1 MIFFLFVQTDYD
13 YIIIGAGAAG
23 LMLADAFGSDPYFK
37 DKTVLLIDKDAKK
50 TNDRTWCFWEKGTGD
65 FDKIISKSWSQIQFE
80 GESYKANHEIAPY
93 TYKMLRGLDFYSAY
107 LNRIEA
113 YKNITFSQALFTGM
127 IDHTGHV
134 EVITENGNY
143 LAPQV
148 FNSVFDYKSLYQQT
162 KYPVLQQ
169 HFIGWFIKSEKPVF
183 NPEKATFMDFSIPQ
197 KGNTRFMYV
206 LPFSE
211 TEGLVEY
218 TLFSADTL
226 PEETYENAIKNYI
239 KEKLKCSKYEIIEK
253 EKGNIPMTCYNFSA
267 KNSDNILHIGIAGGW
282 AKPSTGYTFMSTC
295 RKTKELVV
303 FLKRNKP
310 LSSFSHK
317 DRYWYYDLLLL
328 DILYKD
334 NSKGRRIFESL
345 FKGSSPQLIFK
356 FLDEETNIKEDLEI
370 ISSCPKSYFTKA
382 LFNRLF

>member
-1 MIFFLFVQTDYD
+1 LIFFILVQTDFD

-50 TNDRTWCFWEKGTGD
+50 TNDRTWCFWEKSAGD

-80 GESYKANHEIAPY
+80 GEILKANLKIAPY
-93 TYKMLRGLDFYSAY
+93 TYKMLRGLDFYNNYLSRIQAY
-107 LNRIEA
+107 E
-113 YKNITFSQALFTGM
+113 NITFKQALVTGM
-127 IDHTGHV
+127 VDYKSHVDLTTG
-134 EVITENGNY
+134 NGNY
-143 LAPQV
+143 RTSQV
-148 FNSVFDYKSLYQQT
+148 FNSTFDYKSLYQQS

-218 TLFSADTL
+218 TLFSAEPL
-226 PEETYENAIKNYI
+226 PVKEYENAIKNYI
-239 KEKLKCSKYEIIEK
+239 KEKLKCPQYAIVDK

-267 KNSDNILHIGIAGGW
+267 KNSDNVLHIGIAGGW
-282 AKPSTGYTFMSTC
+282 AKPSTGYTFMSTS

-303 FLKRNKP
+303 FLKKNKS
-310 LSSFSHK
+310 LSFFSHK
-317 DRYWYYDLLLL
+317 DRYWYYDMLLL

-334 NSKGRRIFESL
+334 NSKGRHIFESL

-356 FLDEETNIKEDLEI
+356 FLDEGTNIKEDLQI
-370 ISSCPKSYFTKA
+370 ISSCPKTYFIKA

>member
-1 MIFFLFVQTDYD
+1 MQTNYD
-13 YIIIGAGAAG
+13 YIIIGAGASG
-23 LMLADAFGSDPYFK
+23 LMLASALGSDPYFK

-50 TNDRTWCFWEKGTGD
+50 TNDRTWCFWEKNEGE
-65 FDKIISKSWSQIQFE
+65 FDTIITKSWSQIHFY
-80 GESYKANHEIAPY
+80 GENYGANHEIAPY
-93 TYKMLRGLDFYSAY
+93 KYKMLRGLDFYNSY
-107 LNRIEA
+107 LNNIQSYENVTFLQDLVTEVA
-113 YKNITFSQALFTGM
+113 DHKNYVDVTTQSAGFRAT
-127 IDHTGHV
+127 T
-134 EVITENGNY
+134 
-143 LAPQV
+143 V
-148 FNSVFDYKSLYQQT
+148 FNSIFNYRLLHQQT

-169 HFIGWFIKSEKPVF
+169 HFIGWFIKSDKPIF
-183 NPEKATFMDFSIPQ
+183 NPENATFMDFSILQ

-226 PEETYENAIKNYI
+226 AEEEYENAIKRYI
-239 KEKLKCSKYEIIEK
+239 KENLKCTEYEILEK

-282 AKPSTGYTFMSTC
+282 AKASTGYTFMSTN

-303 FLKRNKP
+303 FLKKNKP
-310 LSSFSHK
+310 LSLFTHK

-356 FLDEETNIKEDLEI
+356 FLDEETNIREDLEI
-370 ISSCPKSYFTKA
+370 ISSCPKSYFIKA
-382 LFNRLF
+382 LLSRLF

>member
-1 MIFFLFVQTDYD
+1 MIFFIFVQTDYD

-37 DKTVLLIDKDAKK
+37 DKTVLLIDKDPKK
-50 TNDRTWCFWEKGTGD
+50 TNDRTWCFWEKSAGD

-80 GESYKANHEIAPY
+80 GESFKANREIAPY

-113 YKNITFSQALFTGM
+113 YENITFSQALFTGM

-143 LAPQV
+143 RAQQV
-148 FNSVFDYKSLYQQT
+148 FNSIFDYKSLYQQT

-226 PEETYENAIKNYI
+226 PEEE
-239 KEKLKCSKYEIIEK
+239 
-253 EKGNIPMTCYNFSA
+253 
-267 KNSDNILHIGIAGGW
+267 
-282 AKPSTGYTFMSTC
+282 
-295 RKTKELVV
+295 
-303 FLKRNKP
+303 
-310 LSSFSHK
+310 
-317 DRYWYYDLLLL
+317 
-328 DILYKD
+328 
-334 NSKGRRIFESL
+334 
-345 FKGSSPQLIFK
+345 
-356 FLDEETNIKEDLEI
+356 
-370 ISSCPKSYFTKA
+370 
-382 LFNRLF
+382 

>member
-1 MIFFLFVQTDYD
+1 MFFIFVQKYYD
-13 YIIIGAGAAG
+13 YIIIGAGASG
-23 LMLADAFGSDPYFK
+23 LMLANSFGIDPYFK

-50 TNDRTWCFWEKGTGD
+50 TNDRTWCFWEKNEGD
-65 FDKIISKSWSQIQFE
+65 FDSIIAKSWSQIHFYSE
-80 GESYKANHEIAPY
+80 DYGVTHKIAPY
-93 TYKMLRGLDFYSAY
+93 KYKMLRGLDFYNNY
-107 LNRIEA
+107 LDNIQSYENIA
-113 YKNITFSQALFTGM
+113 FLQDMVKGVVDHKNY
-127 IDHTGHV
+127 V
-134 EVITENGNY
+134 EVTTQSGCFR
-143 LAPQV
+143 ATKV
-148 FNSVFDYKSLYQQT
+148 FNSIFNYKLLHQQT

-169 HFIGWFIKSEKPVF
+169 HFMGWFIKSDKPIF
-183 NPEKATFMDFSIPQ
+183 NPENATFMDFSILQ

-226 PEETYENAIKNYI
+226 DEEEYENAIEKYI
-239 KEKLKCSKYEIIEK
+239 KENLKCTDYEIVEK
-253 EKGNIPMTCYNFSA
+253 EKGNIPMTCYDFAA
-267 KNSDNILHIGIAGGW
+267 KNSENILHIGVAGGW
-282 AKPSTGYTFMSTC
+282 AKASTGYTFMNTN
-295 RKTKELVV
+295 RKTKELVA
-303 FLKRNKP
+303 FLKKNKS
-310 LSSFSHK
+310 LSSFTHK

-356 FLDEETNIKEDLEI
+356 FLDEETNIREDLKI
-370 ISSCPKSYFTKA
+370 ISSCPKSYFIKA

>member
-1 MIFFLFVQTDYD
+1 MFFKLVKTDYD

-23 LMLADAFGSDPYFK
+23 LMLADALGSDPYFK
-37 DKTVLLIDKDAKK
+37 DKTVLLMDKDAKK
-50 TNDRTWCFWEKGTGD
+50 TNDRTWCFWEKSEGE

-80 GESYKANHEIAPY
+80 GENYEANHEIAPY
-93 TYKMLRGLDFYSAY
+93 TYKMLRGLDFYSSY
-107 LNRIEA
+107 LHRIKSRDN
-113 YKNITFSQALFTGM
+113 YTFLQVLVTGITDLKS
-127 IDHTGHV
+127 HV
-134 EVITENGNY
+134 EVNTDNVSFR
-143 LAPQV
+143 ASQV
-148 FNSVFDYKSLYQQT
+148 FNSLFDYKSLYHQT
-162 KYPVLQQ
+162 KFPVLQQ
-169 HFIGWFIKSEKPVF
+169 HFIGWFIKSDKPVF

-197 KGNTRFMYV
+197 KSNTRFMYV

-226 PEETYENAIKNYI
+226 PEKEYENAIKNYI
-239 KEKLKCSKYEIIEK
+239 KEKLNCTQYEIIEK
-253 EKGNIPMTCYNFSA
+253 ERGNIPMTCYNFSA
-267 KNSDNILHIGIAGGW
+267 KSSDNILHIGIAGGW
-282 AKPSTGYTFMSTC
+282 AKPSTGYTFMSTN

-310 LSSFSHK
+310 LSSFSNK

-334 NSKGRRIFESL
+334 NSKGRQIFESL

-356 FLDEETNIKEDLEI
+356 FLDEDTTIKEDLQI
-370 ISSCPKSYFTKA
+370 ISSCPKTYFIQA